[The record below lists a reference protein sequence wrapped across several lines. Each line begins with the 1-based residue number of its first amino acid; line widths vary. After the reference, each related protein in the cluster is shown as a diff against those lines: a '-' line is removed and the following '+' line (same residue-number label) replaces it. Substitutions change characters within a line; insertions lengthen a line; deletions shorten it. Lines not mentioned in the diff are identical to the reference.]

1 MNRRNFL
8 KTIPVA
14 TAFASTLAPTLAD
27 HTEVKQNTSDDSR
40 HTYYDYYVNCYIQ
53 NQKYW
58 PLEEYK
64 DGDFKNGKL
73 YFGTFQGAVDFIHKH
88 SLVTP
93 FYDEA
98 LYEVFH
104 ETSRDPMIAPKQI
117 FTYWVKLKEGDTP
130 ETIKWIRPEYI
141 DHTADGALIEHGK

>member
-1 MNRRNFL
+1 MNRRNFI
-8 KTIPVA
+8 KTVPALAAAPVLLGN
-14 TAFASTLAPTLAD
+14 TTQRENNPTP
-27 HTEVKQNTSDDSR
+27 KPN
-40 HTYYDYYVNCYIQ
+40 YFVNCYIQ

-73 YFGTFQGAVDFIHKH
+73 YFGTFQGAVDFIHSH

-93 FYDEA
+93 FYNEA

-130 ETIKWIRPEYI
+130 ETITWIRPEYI
-141 DHTADGALIEHGK
+141 DHTADGALIEYVK

>member
-1 MNRRNFL
+1 MNRRSFIKTVPAIAGSITVFNSAISAKEDAAPEAPVL
-8 KTIPVA
+8 K
-14 TAFASTLAPTLAD
+14 
-27 HTEVKQNTSDDSR
+27 
-40 HTYYDYYVNCYIQ
+40 HTYYNYFVNCYVQ

-58 PLEEYK
+58 PLEVYK
-64 DGDFKNGKL
+64 GGSFKDGKL
-73 YFGTFQGAVDFIHKH
+73 YFGSFQGAVDFIHSH

-117 FTYWVKLKEGDTP
+117 FTYWVKLKEGDFP
-130 ETIKWIRPEYI
+130 ETITWIRPDYI
-141 DHTADGALIEHGK
+141 DHTADGALVEHV

>member
-1 MNRRNFL
+1 MNRRNFI
-8 KTIPVA
+8 KTVPALAA
-14 TAFASTLAPTLAD
+14 TPLLLGNTTQRENNPTP
-27 HTEVKQNTSDDSR
+27 KPN
-40 HTYYDYYVNCYIQ
+40 YFVNCYIQ

-73 YFGTFQGAVDFIHKH
+73 YFGTFQGAVDFIHSH

-130 ETIKWIRPEYI
+130 ETITWVRPEYI

>member
-1 MNRRNFL
+1 MNRRSFIKTVPAIAGSITVFNSAMAAKEDAAPEAPVL
-8 KTIPVA
+8 K
-14 TAFASTLAPTLAD
+14 
-27 HTEVKQNTSDDSR
+27 
-40 HTYYDYYVNCYIQ
+40 HTYYNYFVNCYVQ

-58 PLEEYK
+58 PLEVYK
-64 DGDFKNGKL
+64 GGSFKDGKL
-73 YFGTFQGAVDFIHKH
+73 YFGTFQEAVDFVDMH

-117 FTYWVKLKEGDTP
+117 FTYWVKLKEGDFP
-130 ETIKWIRPEYI
+130 ETITWIRPDYI
-141 DHTADGALIEHGK
+141 DHTADGALVEHV

>member
-1 MNRRNFL
+1 MNRRDFL
-8 KTIPVA
+8 KSFSLITA
-14 TAFASTLAPTLAD
+14 TSSILSAQPANEYVLN
-27 HTEVKQNTSDDSR
+27 NT
-40 HTYYDYYVNCYIQ
+40 TNQYYINCYIQ
-53 NQKYW
+53 NQKFW

-64 DGDFKNGKL
+64 DGSFRNGKL
-73 YFGTFQGAVDFIHKH
+73 YFESFQESVDFIHKH

-93 FYDEA
+93 FYNEA

-117 FTYWVKLKEGDTP
+117 FTYWVKLKEGDVP
-130 ETIKWIRPEYI
+130 DTITWIRPDYI

>member
-1 MNRRNFL
+1 M
-8 KTIPVA
+8 T
-14 TAFASTLAPTLAD
+14 
-27 HTEVKQNTSDDSR
+27 
-40 HTYYDYYVNCYIQ
+40 VN
-53 NQKYW
+53 
-58 PLEEYK
+58 
-64 DGDFKNGKL
+64 FKNGKL

-130 ETIKWIRPEYI
+130 ETITWVRPEYI

>member
-1 MNRRNFL
+1 MNRRSFIITVPAIAGSITVFNSAMAAKEDAAPEAPVL
-8 KTIPVA
+8 K
-14 TAFASTLAPTLAD
+14 
-27 HTEVKQNTSDDSR
+27 
-40 HTYYDYYVNCYIQ
+40 HTYYNYFVNCYVQ

-58 PLEEYK
+58 PLEVYK
-64 DGDFKNGKL
+64 GGSFKDGKL
-73 YFGTFQGAVDFIHKH
+73 YFGSFQGAVDFIHSH

-117 FTYWVKLKEGDTP
+117 FTYWVKLKEGDFP
-130 ETIKWIRPEYI
+130 ETITWIRPDYI
-141 DHTADGALIEHGK
+141 DHTADGALVEHV